1 MTATATTRNSHLLE
15 NMDSL
20 GREYVTFIE
29 FIKNQYPLD
38 EISRTEEFKNFRS
51 THLISFKDAS
61 LVDLYFF
68 GYCGGYWI
76 SAYMDYI
83 NDNIDKFKCDI
94 VIISETKELLNI
106 FDPNYHL
113 LVTYGEDETKY
124 YSDVQTVFLPR
135 FYRRWIHKKD
145 ITDIDTFN
153 YSVSY
158 CYIDNVLR
166 NHIFNYFL

>member
-1 MTATATTRNSHLLE
+1 MTATATTHNSHLLE

-38 EISRTEEFKNFRS
+38 EISKTEEFKNFRS

-83 NDNIDKFKCDI
+83 NDNINYARSKNIGILTFDK
-94 VIISETKELLNI
+94 S
-106 FDPNYHL
+106 
-113 LVTYGEDETKY
+113 
-124 YSDVQTVFLPR
+124 
-135 FYRRWIHKKD
+135 
-145 ITDIDTFN
+145 
-153 YSVSY
+153 
-158 CYIDNVLR
+158 
-166 NHIFNYFL
+166 